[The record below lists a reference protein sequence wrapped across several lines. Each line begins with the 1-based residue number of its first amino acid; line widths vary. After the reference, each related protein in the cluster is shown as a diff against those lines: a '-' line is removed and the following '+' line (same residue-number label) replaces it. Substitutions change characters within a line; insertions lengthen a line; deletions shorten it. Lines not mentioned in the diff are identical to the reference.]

1 MEEDYLDIYLTGQ
14 ENLFK
19 CFDLA
24 TNIHK
29 KYSGYKVVNDNKHG
43 LRMFV
48 YWTKP
53 SSCPDTS
60 NASWFPY
67 EMEPNEISDF
77 VWGWLKR
84 ADYGDEPDTDGG
96 TGKGFHFVARD
107 FGDLLDGC
115 DEYAVGVIVTPV
127 WFVYGK

>member
-1 MEEDYLDIYLTGQ
+1 MEDKLDIYLTGQ

-24 TNIHK
+24 TNIHQ
-29 KYSGYKVVNDNKHG
+29 KYIGYKVVNNKKG
-43 LRMFV
+43 LRMYI
-48 YWTKP
+48 YW
-53 SSCPDTS
+53 CNPDNMMAKS
-60 NASWFPY
+60 EANWFPY
-67 EMEPNEISDF
+67 EMDSKEISNF